1 MRFLLS
7 PEIVSLDLHC
17 EMDVSVET
25 WMFLNP
31 KEHVCLANLS
41 GPVTFKWSAALCI
54 ATRLLKMILLAPV
67 LCNGAFS
74 CCTAAKAM
82 HSHHVDFD
90 HQTKVSG
97 CIAQCCYAALQRV
110 TT

>member
-1 MRFLLS
+1 
-7 PEIVSLDLHC
+7 
-17 EMDVSVET
+17 MDVSVET

-31 KEHVCLANLS
+31 KEHVCLVQS
-41 GPVTFKWSAALCI
+41 PFKWFAALCI

-82 HSHHVDFD
+82 HSHHGGFD